1 MDPTT
6 VRLFPLVRQIS
17 ARVSP
22 VIVQLPVTANQVTAA
37 SLAVG
42 LAACWGLMQGGFSW
56 TLGGATLFTL
66 CYILD
71 NCDGEVARFKNQTSR
86 FGDKFDTF
94 VDWVVHAGFFAALGA
109 GVAKESGNDLWLWL
123 GFIAAAGG
131 TINYFIGVAVDAR
144 LRLET
149 GDAPDTNGQK
159 NDDHPPMPE
168 NWKQWALMTFREFAR
183 ADFCFIVLALA
194 LIDLT
199 WLLLPAG
206 AIGAHVYWMTQFVR
220 GARDYHV

>member
-6 VRLFPLVRQIS
+6 ARLFPLIRRIS

-42 LAACWGLMQGGFSW
+42 LAACWGFMQGGFSW
-56 TLGGATLFTL
+56 TLGGEMLFTL
-66 CYILD
+66 CYTLD
-71 NCDGEVARFKNQTSR
+71 NCDGEVARFKNQTSG

-94 VDWVVHAGFFAALGA
+94 VDWVVHAGFFAALGV
-109 GVAKESGNDLWLWL
+109 GVAKESGDDLWLWL

-149 GDAPDTNGQK
+149 GDALDTTGRR
-159 NDDHPPMPE
+159 NDDHPPRPE
-168 NWKQWALMTFREFAR
+168 DWKQWALMAFREFAR
-183 ADFCFIVLALA
+183 ADFCFIVLGLAFFNAL
-194 LIDLT
+194 
-199 WLLLPAG
+199 WLLLPLCAVG
-206 AIGAHVYWMTQFVR
+206 AQVYWVTQLV
-220 GARDYHV
+220 GDARDYHV